1 MTRLLST
8 STRPG
13 LLDEVQYLV
22 GPRILEDGTNLDAD
36 IVAVHPVIQ
45 RRNITDPVS
54 DGSLG
59 EGGYSSGQYNKDG
72 GQV

>member
-1 MTRLLST
+1 M
-8 STRPG
+8 RPG

-36 IVAVHPVIQ
+36 VVAGHPAIK
-45 RRNITDPVS
+45 RRSIADPVS

-59 EGGYSSGQYNKDG
+59 EGGYAPGQYNKDG
-72 GQV
+72 GRL

>member
-1 MTRLLST
+1 MIPAPLT

-13 LLDEVQYLV
+13 PLDEVQYLV

-36 IVAVHPVIQ
+36 IKAAHPKVQHRHIA
-45 RRNITDPVS
+45 DPVS

-59 EGGYSSGQYNKDG
+59 EGGYSSGQYNRDG
-72 GQV
+72 GQL